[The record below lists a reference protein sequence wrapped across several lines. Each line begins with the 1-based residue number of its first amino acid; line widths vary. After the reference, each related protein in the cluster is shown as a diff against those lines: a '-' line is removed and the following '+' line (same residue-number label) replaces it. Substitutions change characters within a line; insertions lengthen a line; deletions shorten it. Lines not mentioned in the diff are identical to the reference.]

1 MSVLVTGGAGF
12 IGSHLVEHLRQGT
25 WGPLVVLDNF
35 NTDYDSSFKRRN
47 VARWLDDPQ
56 ITAVEGDYGDGALV
70 RQLLAEHDVT
80 HVVHLGGSPGVRE
93 SVADPARYFQ
103 NNINHTLTLLEEIR
117 RRPVQRF
124 LYASSSTVYGRGAP
138 APFVE
143 DGPLGVPLSPYGAS
157 KRGAEILCQTYHG
170 LHGIPVVILRLF
182 NVYGPRLRP
191 ELALSIFTQAI
202 VRGEKL
208 PLFGDGSVRRDF
220 ANVRDVVAGMAA
232 ALSAENVA
240 GEAINLGNNNP
251 VTIARVIELV
261 EQAAGKKA
269 IIDYHPARQEEM
281 PLTFADISK
290 AKRLLGFEP
299 QVSIEAGIAEFV
311 AWWQESHF
319 QR

>member
-1 MSVLVTGGAGF
+1 
-12 IGSHLVEHLRQGT
+12 
-25 WGPLVVLDNF
+25 
-35 NTDYDSSFKRRN
+35 
-47 VARWLDDPQ
+47 
-56 ITAVEGDYGDGALV
+56 
-70 RQLLAEHDVT
+70 
-80 HVVHLGGSPGVRE
+80 LGGSPGVRE
-93 SVADPARYFQ
+93 SVADPTRYFQ

-124 LYASSSTVYGRGAP
+124 LYASSSTIYGRGAP
-138 APFVE
+138 APFAE

-191 ELALSIFTQAI
+191 ELAMSVFTQAI

-220 ANVRDVVAGMAA
+220 ANVRDVVAGMDA
-232 ALSAENVA
+232 ALAAENVA
-240 GEAINLGNNNP
+240 GETINLGNHQP
-251 VTIARVIELV
+251 VSIASVIALI
-261 EQAAGKKA
+261 EQAVGKKA
-269 IIDYHPARQEEM
+269 VLEYHPVRGEEM

-299 QVSIEAGIAEFV
+299 RVAIAAGIAEFV
-311 AWWQESHF
+311 DWWQESHL